1 MIAAANEP
9 LSLTGVDG
17 LFLLAAAVA
26 VFGSASAALAVCGGH
41 TIADLWRGKD
51 GRASTSKLQP
61 VLWTLGVAWAL
72 TAMLIAELATN
83 DVHSALSS
91 GWDALMD
98 NDLQEEYLLLLGI
111 PIGTAVVAKGITTH
125 NVTSGKVVKPDAPD
139 ETRTLRRQSLD
150 LIGDDHGQPAVLDF
164 QLVIFNLLLLA
175 FFVGTFAAEPAK
187 GLPDLP
193 GTLLVLAGV
202 SAAGYATNK
211 ALERTPGPA
220 ITSVRPSRIAL
231 GPEPVQID
239 IFGGSFGD
247 QTPKAGVP
255 IHGVALQI
263 AAWEADHVTA
273 VVPTQDESQRAA
285 LPVGIASL
293 VVHDGHGVP
302 GQPERVEIVAGAAAA
317 PAASDEQLSPDV
329 RADLQAL
336 LDEHDGSEQAE
347 EELLAV
353 AAVNGDDPGTS
364 HLVDEQVRPD
374 EPDVI

>member
-1 MIAAANEP
+1 
-9 LSLTGVDG
+9 V
-17 LFLLAAAVA
+17 
-26 VFGSASAALAVCGGH
+26 
-41 TIADLWRGKD
+41 
-51 GRASTSKLQP
+51 
-61 VLWTLGVAWAL
+61 
-72 TAMLIAELATN
+72 
-83 DVHSALSS
+83 
-91 GWDALMD
+91 
-98 NDLQEEYLLLLGI
+98 
-111 PIGTAVVAKGITTH
+111 
-125 NVTSGKVVKPDAPD
+125 
-139 ETRTLRRQSLD
+139 
-150 LIGDDHGQPAVLDF
+150 
-164 QLVIFNLLLLA
+164 
-175 FFVGTFAAEPAK
+175 
-187 GLPDLP
+187 
-193 GTLLVLAGV
+193 
-202 SAAGYATNK
+202 
-211 ALERTPGPA
+211 LERTTGPA

-239 IFGGSFGD
+239 IFGGSFGE
-247 QTPKAGVP
+247 QSPKAGGT
-255 IHGVALQI
+255 IDGVALQI

-317 PAASDEQLSPDV
+317 PAASDAQLSPDV